1 MHKENQEDQRNPLL
15 LTSRQGC
22 RKAWGRLRWV
32 YEHLEITNMHS
43 FSRVPLPDK
52 GDCVGRRGR
61 NATGRGWALISGLQK
76 ERTFKRRV
84 YVSGL
89 PSILTIRHF

>member
-1 MHKENQEDQRNPLL
+1 MHKDNQEDQRNLLL

-43 FSRVPLPDK
+43 FSR

-61 NATGRGWALISGLQK
+61 NPTGRGWALISGLQK
-76 ERTFKRRV
+76 ERSFKRQCMCQDFRA
-84 YVSGL
+84 Y
-89 PSILTIRHF
+89 